1 MWYKVEAYLG
11 SEYAGKYLYDNGL
24 TPIYVSDNPVLNAQH
39 VLFEAAKAY
48 KYGLPY
54 HAALSSVTSAPAERL
69 GFEDRLGKIKPG
81 FDADIVVWDSDP
93 LSVGATPAQV
103 WIDGTAQFEDPVRLK
118 KPDATLIVPDE
129 GLSRIVEEPTLMK
142 NVIFTGVSTVLITPK
157 GAPALSAGKSR
168 DVVFIDGKI
177 TCIGLCTT
185 DLERASADKIP
196 VIDLRNGYLTSSLT
210 AFGSTIGL
218 NAIDAESDTDNGA
231 DGPTTFSRAEDGL
244 ALDDKKLRVAH
255 AYGVTTAISAPKFSG
270 GSTHHGVSVGFRS
283 GARNVLDKNAVF
295 APDVAVHYT
304 LNPSAKR
311 GDTPSI
317 SSAVGA
323 LRRKLL
329 EAAALKEPPA
339 DVYSEQAYLQKVLNG
354 SLPLAITVHSADVIA
369 SVLKVKKAVEGAS
382 NSTIRLVIIG
392 GAESWLVAKE
402 LAEAEVGVVLAPL
415 QAYAGTWDQRR
426 SLSGAPLTNGT
437 AIDLLLDAGVTTA
450 IGTAEDWEVRDL
462 ALMAG
467 TVYKNG
473 GGRVSEKGALD
484 LVSTNVF
491 KILGVEQPG
500 VREGHFVIHEG
511 NPLEI
516 GARVKAV
523 CGGGEEISVFV

>member
-103 WIDGTAQFEDPVRLK
+103 WIDGTAQFEDPVQLK
-118 KPDATLIVPDE
+118 KPAATLIVPDE
-129 GLSRIVEEPTLMK
+129 DLSRVVEEPTLMK

-157 GAPALSAGKSR
+157 GVPALSAGKSR
-168 DVVFIDGKI
+168 DVVFIGGKI

-185 DLERASADKIP
+185 DLERASTDKIP
-196 VIDLRNGYLTSSLT
+196 VIDLKNGYLTSSLT

-244 ALDDKKLRVAH
+244 ALDEKKLHVAH

-270 GSTHHGVSVGFRS
+270 GATHHGVSVGFRT
-283 GARNVLDKNAVF
+283 GAHNVLDKNAVF

-304 LNPSAKR
+304 LDPSAKR

-323 LRRKLL
+323 LRKKLL
-329 EAAALKEPPA
+329 EAAALKEAPA

-369 SVLKVKKAVEGAS
+369 SVLKVKKAVESAS
-382 NSTIRLVIIG
+382 NSTIRLVIVG

-437 AIDLLLDAGVTTA
+437 AIDRLLDAGVTTA

-473 GGRVSEKGALD
+473 GGRLSEKGALD

-491 KILGVEQPG
+491 RILGVEQPG
-500 VREGHFVIHEG
+500 LREGHFVIHEG

-523 CGGGEEISVFV
+523 CGGGEEVSVFV